1 GAQSRASVI
10 LPLGTMKRVYACG
23 IRIC

>member
-10 LPLGTMKRVYACG
+10 LPLGTMKRVSKSG
-23 IRIC
+23 VRF